1 MHYKD
6 KIMIRRLQSKD
17 RDNLIAII
25 QSIKNFN
32 EEEKKVAV
40 ELIDEVLSNP
50 NHEYYNI
57 FVFENDGELVGY
69 YCIGKR
75 ALTDGV
81 YDLYWIVV
89 DPNYQNKG
97 IGKKLLTHSEEFVKE
112 KNGRWILAETS
123 SKESYDAT
131 RNFYLRNHYSVIAE
145 IKDFYTV
152 NDNLLIFGKYIK

>member
-1 MHYKD
+1 
-6 KIMIRRLQSKD
+6 MIRRLQSKD